1 MRRGDKLLEAV
12 ISLAPLLGLLGTVLG
27 LIRSLGSIRISD
39 LGTASTAGVTLGI
52 AESLISTATGM
63 IVAIVSLAF
72 YRFFQALWFNQV
84 KIFRKVGSEMEL
96 LYRQD
101 WIQGKDTD
109 THRHRDLTENN
120 TEVSEFTEK

>member
-1 MRRGDKLLEAV
+1 
-12 ISLAPLLGLLGTVLG
+12 
-27 LIRSLGSIRISD
+27 
-39 LGTASTAGVTLGI
+39 
-52 AESLISTATGM
+52 
-63 IVAIVSLAF
+63 
-72 YRFFQALWFNQV
+72 V